1 MPQKN
6 SDQLIERRR
15 MRIIEAYKVP
25 TGNVSPDIFKLPCVT
40 SAYKT
45 MTQGIRYHVEYM
57 IAKPSDWICKDE
69 NGEWLVLD
77 DEEYQAE
84 KGGGV

>member
-1 MPQKN
+1 MK
-6 SDQLIERRR
+6 IV
-15 MRIIEAYKVP
+15 EAHQIP
-25 TGNVSPDIFKLPCVT
+25 DGNVSPDIFRLPCVNCANKRYDKGIEYGVFIT
-40 SAYKT
+40 RGKLFDIYFAYPT
-45 MTQGIRYHVEYM
+45 E
-57 IAKPSDWICKDE
+57 WICKDE